1 MNTYTLDKD
10 INTICVTAKSFP
22 DDITGAFDRLRALLP
37 DANNRT
43 LYGISRPE
51 NGKIVYRAAAE
62 GTSAE
67 AEQLNAE
74 SFTIKAG
81 KYITETIHDW
91 QAHMEQIAST
101 FQALLDHPNIDP
113 IGVCVEW
120 YKSDKELVCMVRVT
134 T

>member
-10 INTICVTAKSFP
+10 INAICVTAKSFP
-22 DDITGAFDRLRALLP
+22 DDITGAFDRLKALLP

-62 GTSAE
+62 GTLDE
-67 AEQLNAE
+67 AKKSGID

-91 QAHMEQIAST
+91 QAHMEQITST
-101 FQALLDHPNIDP
+101 FQALLDQPNIDP
-113 IGVCVEW
+113 IGACVEW
-120 YKSDKELVCMVRVT
+120 YKNDKELVCMVRVT